1 MSEISPGIVQ
11 KRAESKQRLALIAGF
26 DDLSYAPYLTP
37 ALTSVRLPFEA
48 MGAAAVAW
56 LLSAVRGQTA
66 EPLRRRFPP
75 ELIVRQSS
83 AG

>member
-1 MSEISPGIVQ
+1 V
-11 KRAESKQRLALIAGF
+11 AVAGF

-48 MGAAAVAW
+48 MGGVAVAW

-75 ELIVRQSS
+75 ELIVRESTG
-83 AG
+83 A